1 MRKSKRREATKMA
14 SAEAIQ
20 LEKELAYFERHRS
33 ELLLR
38 AKGQFALVN
47 NDSIIAHAYLHL

>member
-1 MRKSKRREATKMA
+1 MA